1 MSEDKKKVVFPQ
13 FELASCPTFDL
24 KAAMEYLET
33 GDDAVF
39 ETAVDTVTGKK
50 LSKGFVLAMLP
61 LARKIYRD
69 QERNRADQE
78 SKAADL
84 REKE

>member
-61 LARKIYRD
+61 LARRSTGT
-69 QERNRADQE
+69 RNGTGQTKSPRQQI
-78 SKAADL
+78 
-84 REKE
+84 